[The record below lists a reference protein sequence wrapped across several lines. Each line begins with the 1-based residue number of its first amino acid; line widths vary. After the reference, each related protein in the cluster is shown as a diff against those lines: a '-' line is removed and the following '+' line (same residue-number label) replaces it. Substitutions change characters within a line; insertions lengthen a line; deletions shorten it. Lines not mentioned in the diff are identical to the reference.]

1 MRFTPRSLAPA
12 LALGLASGHVLAQ
25 AAPGLS
31 SGGLAPPPAVESAPV
46 EAPPTA
52 TEQELARA
60 DREDS
65 GRGLEFVWLN
75 AEAGVQHLGLQ
86 TFHANQ
92 LIDAD
97 SIESTQTGPLF
108 GAGAGVRLIFLTAG
122 ARFRLASFSAY
133 QLWTLNAEFGFR
145 IPLGALE
152 PYFTF
157 GGGYASLGAF
167 DTGSLGTTLTE
178 AGIDKGDLSARGF
191 DLRGGAG
198 FDYYLGHTL
207 SIGANLSGDMLFL
220 SRSKVTPR
228 ATPAA
233 GTKAER
239 LAAVYAED
247 GTSIGGALALTA
259 LIGLHF

>member
-1 MRFTPRSLAPA
+1 MRFTPCSLAPA
-12 LALGLASGHVLAQ
+12 FAVALASISALAQ
-25 AAPGLS
+25 PAPGLS

-46 EAPPTA
+46 EAAPSA

-75 AEAGVQHLGLQ
+75 AEAGVEHLGLQ

-92 LIDAD
+92 LVDAD
-97 SIESTQTGPLF
+97 LVESTQTGAVF

-122 ARFRLASFSAY
+122 ARFRLASFSAW
-133 QLWTLNAEFGFR
+133 QLWTLNAEFGLR

-157 GGGYASLGAF
+157 GGGYASLGSF
-167 DTGSLGTTLTE
+167 DSGSLGTTLSE
-178 AGIDKGDLSARGF
+178 AGIAKSDLSARGF
-191 DLRGGAG
+191 NLRGGAG

-207 SIGANLSGDMLFL
+207 SIGANLSGDLLFL
-220 SRSKVTPR
+220 SRSKVTTST
-228 ATPAA
+228 TPAPGSQA
-233 GTKAER
+233 QR
-239 LAAVYAED
+239 LAAVYAQD

-259 LIGLHF
+259 LLGLHF

>member
-1 MRFTPRSLAPA
+1 MRFTLCSSAATLAVA
-12 LALGLASGHVLAQ
+12 LASSQALAQ
-25 AAPGLS
+25 NAPGLN

-46 EAPPTA
+46 ETAPTP

-92 LIDAD
+92 LIDAGLVK
-97 SIESTQTGPLF
+97 STQTGALF
-108 GAGAGVRLIFLTAG
+108 GAGAGLRLIFLTAG
-122 ARFRLASFSAY
+122 ARFRLANFSAY

-157 GGGYASLGAF
+157 GGGYASLGSF
-167 DTGSLGTTLTE
+167 DSGSVSALAE
-178 AGIDKGDLSARGF
+178 AGLDRDGLSARGF
-191 DLRGGAG
+191 NLRGGAG
-198 FDYYLGHTL
+198 FDYYLGQTL
-207 SIGANLSGDMLFL
+207 SLGLNLSGDVLFL
-220 SRSKVTPR
+220 SRSKSTPTTMPAPGSR
-228 ATPAA
+228 AAQ
-233 GTKAER
+233 

-247 GTSIGGALALTA
+247 GTSIGGALSLTG

>member
-1 MRFTPRSLAPA
+1 MRITPRSLAPA
-12 LALGLASGHVLAQ
+12 LALVFASGHLLAQ
-25 AAPGLS
+25 QAPGLS
-31 SGGLAPPPAVESAPV
+31 AGGLAPPPAVESAPV

-75 AEAGVQHLGLQ
+75 AEAGVQHLGLP
-86 TFHANQ
+86 TFHAHQ
-92 LIDAD
+92 LLDAD
-97 SIESTQTGPLF
+97 LIKSTQTGALF

-122 ARFRLASFSAY
+122 ARFRLASFSAW
-133 QLWTLNAEFGFR
+133 QLWTLNAEFGLR
-145 IPLGALE
+145 IPLGAFE

-167 DTGSLGTTLTE
+167 DSGSLGTTLTE
-178 AGIDKGDLSARGF
+178 AGVGKGDLSARGF
-191 DLRGGAG
+191 NLRGGAG

-207 SIGANLSGDMLFL
+207 SIGANLAGDVLFL
-220 SRSKVTPR
+220 SRSKVTPS
-228 ATPAA
+228 ATPTP
-233 GTKAER
+233 GSPAER
-239 LAAVYAED
+239 AAAVYAQD
-247 GTSIGGALALTA
+247 GSSIGGGLSLTA